1 MKITTII
8 TTKNR
13 VSLFERALNSVLN
26 QVRQPDEIIVVSD
39 STEDNFLKEKDIV
52 NDFATIIKD
61 KYTHNYPGSLN
72 TALHFKLDND
82 LFHYVDYQNEYIAF
96 LDDDDMW
103 YPDYLLKCEIACQN
117 KDFVISGIRYISEK
131 GENFLS
137 IPQEVKVDDFLKG
150 NPHIQGSNTFI
161 RLSILLQAGLFD
173 EMLPSTTDRDLFSR
187 VLMLNPTY
195 SIINEYLLD
204 IDYSNTIDHL
214 TFNYPIK
221 QEGLR
226 HFFFKY
232 QGMMS
237 NDIKDKFFDRT
248 RRLYRCGIE
257 ELGKLKIEKSH
268 KFHPTFS
275 PNKYSGHLMIG
286 FIATN
291 HDLGLRLIKQLV
303 SLKRSNTQILIFI
316 NFQGSHDV
324 YDEVLSESH
333 YSYQILRKENLDD
346 YHYREL
352 IDFNQLNSKDTLGI
366 SQSRSI
372 LQKAMYLSSKKES
385 VFWILDDDM
394 ELFELHVDTLL
405 SSLAIDIDRIIE
417 TYKDDYDAVVGNY
430 SLDTPLPLFASLRS
444 SLLDYMYSLKS
455 PVREEHIRI
464 DDYYHDLSDDNNLYL
479 ETPYPLMNEE
489 IGLDD
494 VFCGKATSR
503 YLFLYD
509 GTIKPVKNRGGNTLV
524 FNRELLQ
531 IPNWTI
537 SIGGKQGRRSDFFW
551 VLLAEKR
558 GYSLANIPFA
568 TLHNREKTSFNYE
581 NEEKKFL
588 SDLIGSSFTKAVD
601 EIGIEAIS
609 KLFHISYVT
618 HFKQRLVKYIANYYR
633 ITGLLSIIG
642 SKTKPYQEEFSISR
656 LHAFVKNCEY
666 YLDFHRSKAAVEVL
680 RKRLDVYSRYLER
693 DIFENII
700 VSKFE
705 TSKLKYLGT
714 GKEGIV
720 FCDANQV
727 YKYFFRRPENLDF
740 MKTVSKVFSHCKY
753 LYPIEIIEVENTCI
767 IKYSFEAS
775 QKYSGGYADQ
785 IAELIRFSK
794 FNGFVIRNFTNNN
807 FVIVNET
814 IKFID
819 YGHSFDPFDDA
830 LYKQSIQRAYQ
841 VIRYPF
847 LDEIQFK
854 ELVALSYSKKT
865 SEIDSGI
872 SLFQSMVEPR
882 TKEILHDKMIVQMV
896 MKHYPERILDFGSGK
911 CKISNSLIGKTQ
923 VSVYDINQSTLHER
937 ADKNLIVIENTT
949 NILDNYYDLI
959 LCNLVLCSVDNEE
972 NLKILEQ
979 ISKAIKPD
987 GVLIFSICN
996 PFFADIELS
1005 EIRALE
1011 KSNQYDC
1018 ACTYDK
1024 MIRSSK
1030 NKRVEYHRPI
1040 EYYTNLFQRFGFN
1053 INAIHETSGADYSTI
1068 LPISEHLIFECQM
1081 KQKNSYLNNTSLL
1094 IKSNPMEHQAIY
1106 ENIRHIVNQ
1115 LEKGIR
1121 FAERI
1126 VVIDSFIPTIRNRR
1140 YDQDDLEKTFEEIK
1154 RAKKNGLIDR
1164 IIIPQ
1169 HDEVKT
1175 VYEKYFT
1182 HSCEDKYSKNGQAIY
1197 STLVG
1202 FESVKTDYVFQTD
1215 SDILYYNDTFGD
1227 EIHKVLHYLDDGAI
1241 TVSPSI
1247 AKEESNTPLL
1257 GHRTEVRTSLL
1268 NLKKLHDIFPIPN
1281 EVHDKQFVLPWHRSL
1296 DEILKHDESVRMV
1309 SSNFY
1314 FIHPENSKKSIPNLV
1329 KCVRDSIEIK
1339 PAKTFQINDVNLQG
1353 MRDQWV
1359 SQSDAPMVLY
1369 IRGYNTSCSK
1379 IKRLFDSIRIQD
1391 YTNFFIVYIDDASTN
1406 QSCDYVKFVINNDP
1420 FFKQKSI
1427 YVGNDARKNILSNL
1441 VFAMQNIIT
1450 NRNSIVVHID
1460 NDDYLLTNQVLS
1472 RIMKEYNNDAE
1483 LTVGN
1488 CVRYN
1493 KPLKHY
1499 KVYSFEKVWE
1509 RGGDNVW
1516 LHPKTHLRSLF
1527 DFVNIDKDLKKDGVF
1542 IDVNTDFAFML
1553 PMVEHSKKNVFIP
1566 ELLYYFEPSY
1576 DNISQEK
1583 QYKKVYKDKVKAHIL
1598 KKARDRYEKNHSS
1611 HR

>member
-13 VSLFERALNSVLN
+13 VSLFERALKSVLN
-26 QVRQPDEIIVVSD
+26 QIRQPDEIIVVSD

-52 NDFATIIKD
+52 NDYATIIKD
-61 KYTHNYPGSLN
+61 RYTHNYPGSLN
-72 TALHFKLDND
+72 TAIHFKLGND

-103 YPDYLLKCEIACQN
+103 YHEYLLKCEIACQN

-131 GENFLS
+131 ESIFLS

-161 RLSILLQAGLFD
+161 RLSTLLQAGLFD

-195 SIINEYLLD
+195 SVINEYLLD
-204 IDYSNTIDHL
+204 IDYSSTIDHL

-221 QEGLR
+221 QKGLR

-257 ELGKLKIEKSH
+257 ELGKLIIENSH

-303 SLKRSNTQILIFI
+303 GLKRSNTHIIIFI
-316 NFQGSHDV
+316 NFQGSHDD
-324 YDEVLSESH
+324 YEEVLSESN

-394 ELFELHVDTLL
+394 ELYELHLDTHL

-430 SLDTPLPLFASLRS
+430 SLDTPLPLFATLRS

-455 PVREEHIRI
+455 PVREEHLRI
-464 DDYYHDLSDDNNLYL
+464 DDYYHDLSDDDNLYL
-479 ETPYPLMNEE
+479 ETPYPLINEE
-489 IGLDD
+489 IELDD

-503 YLFLYD
+503 YLSLYD

-537 SIGGKQGRRSDFFW
+537 SIGGRQGRRSDFFW
-551 VLLAEKR
+551 ALLAEKK
-558 GYSLANIPFA
+558 GYRLSNVPFA

-601 EIGIEAIS
+601 EIGIDATS

-642 SKTKPYQEEFSISR
+642 SKAKPYQEEFLISR
-656 LHAFVKNCEY
+656 LHKFVKNCEY
-666 YLDFHRSKAAVEVL
+666 YLDFHRTKAAIEVL
-680 RKRLDVYSRYLER
+680 RKRLDIYSHYLER
-693 DIFENII
+693 DVYENII
-700 VSKFE
+700 QTRFE
-705 TSKLKYLGT
+705 TSNLKYLGT

-720 FCDANQV
+720 FCNANQV

-740 MKTVSKVFSHCKY
+740 MKTISKVFNQCKY
-753 LYPIEIIEVENTCI
+753 LYPIEIIEVENTCF
-767 IKYSFEAS
+767 IKYPFEAS

-794 FNGFVIRNFTNNN
+794 VNGFVIRNFTNNN
-807 FVIVNET
+807 FVIVNKT

-819 YGHSFDPFDDA
+819 YGHSFEPFDDA

-872 SLFQSMVEPR
+872 SLFQYMVEPR
-882 TKEILHDKMIVQMV
+882 TKEILHDEMIVQMV

-923 VSVYDINQSTLHER
+923 VSVYDIDQSTLHER
-937 ADKNLIVIENTT
+937 ADRNVIVIENTT

-959 LCNLVLCSVDNEE
+959 LCNLVLCSVNNEE

-979 ISKAIKPD
+979 ISKAIKPN
-987 GVLIFSICN
+987 GVVIFSICN

-1053 INAIHETSGADYSTI
+1053 IIAIHETSGVDYSTI

-1106 ENIRHIVNQ
+1106 ESVRHIVNQ

-1126 VVIDSFIPTIRNRR
+1126 VVLDSFNPTIRNRR

-1154 RAKKNGLIDR
+1154 RTKKNGLIDR

-1169 HDEVKT
+1169 HDEVRA
-1175 VYEKYFT
+1175 VYQKYFG
-1182 HSCEDKYSKNGQAIY
+1182 HSCEEKYSENGQAIY

-1227 EIHKVLHYLDDGAI
+1227 EIHKALHYLDDGAI

-1268 NLKKLHDIFPIPN
+1268 NLKKLHDILPIPN
-1281 EVHDKQFVLPWHRSL
+1281 EVHSKQFVLPWHRSL
-1296 DEILKHDESVRMV
+1296 DKTLKHDESVRMV

-1339 PAKTFQINDVNLQG
+1339 PVKTFQINDVNLQG

-1369 IRGYNTSCSK
+1369 IRGYNTPCSK

-1391 YTNFFIVYIDDASTN
+1391 FTNFLIVYIDDASTN
-1406 QSCDYVKFVINNDP
+1406 QSGEYVKFVINNDP
-1420 FFKQKSI
+1420 FFKQKAI
-1427 YVGNDARKNILSNL
+1427 YVGNDVRQNILSNL

-1460 NDDYLLTNQVLS
+1460 NDDYLLSNQVLS
-1472 RIMKEYNNDAE
+1472 RIMQEYKNDAE

-1553 PMVEHSKKNVFIP
+1553 PMVEHSKKSVFIP
-1566 ELLYYFEPSY
+1566 ELLYYFEPSH

-1583 QYKKVYKDKVKAHIL
+1583 QYKKVYKDEIKAHIL

>member
-13 VSLFERALNSVLN
+13 VSLFERALKSVLN
-26 QVRQPDEIIVVSD
+26 QIRQPDEIIVVSD
-39 STEDNFLKEKDIV
+39 SAEDNFLKEKDIV
-52 NDFATIIKD
+52 NDYATIIKD
-61 KYTHNYPGSLN
+61 RYTHNYPGSLN
-72 TALHFKLDND
+72 TAIHFKLGND

-96 LDDDDMW
+96 LDDDDIW
-103 YPDYLLKCEIACQN
+103 YPEYLLKCEIACQN

-131 GENFLS
+131 GEIFLS

-195 SIINEYLLD
+195 SVINEYLLD
-204 IDYSNTIDHL
+204 IDYSSTIDHL

-237 NDIKDKFFDRT
+237 NDIIDKFLDRT

-257 ELGKLKIEKSH
+257 ELGKLKIENSH
-268 KFHPTFS
+268 KFRPTFS
-275 PNKYSGHLMIG
+275 PNKYSGHLIIG

-291 HDLGLRLIKQLV
+291 HDLGIRLIKQLV
-303 SLKRSNTQILIFI
+303 GLKRSDTQIIIFI
-316 NFQGSHDV
+316 NFQGSHDD
-324 YDEVLSESH
+324 YDEVLSESN

-394 ELFELHVDTLL
+394 ELYELHLDTHL
-405 SSLAIDIDRIIE
+405 SNLAIDIDRIIE

-430 SLDTPLPLFASLRS
+430 SLDTPLPLFATLRS
-444 SLLDYMYSLKS
+444 SLLDYMYSQKS
-455 PVREEHIRI
+455 PVREEHLRI
-464 DDYYHDLSDDNNLYL
+464 DDYYHDLSDDDNLYL
-479 ETPYPLMNEE
+479 ETPYPLINEE
-489 IGLDD
+489 IELDD

-503 YLFLYD
+503 YLSLYD

-537 SIGGKQGRRSDFFW
+537 SIGGRQGRRSDFFW
-551 VLLAEKR
+551 ALLAEKK
-558 GYSLANIPFA
+558 GYRLSNVPFA

-601 EIGIEAIS
+601 EIGIDATS
-609 KLFHISYVT
+609 KIFHISYVT

-633 ITGLLSIIG
+633 IIGLLSIIG
-642 SKTKPYQEEFSISR
+642 SKAKTYQEEFSFSR

-666 YLDFHRSKAAVEVL
+666 YLDFHRTKAAIEVL
-680 RKRLDVYSRYLER
+680 RKRLDIYSHYLGR
-693 DIFENII
+693 DVFENII
-700 VSKFE
+700 QTRFE
-705 TSKLKYLGT
+705 TSNLKYLGT

-740 MKTVSKVFSHCKY
+740 MKTISKVFSQCKY

-767 IKYSFEAS
+767 IKYPFEAS
-775 QKYSGGYADQ
+775 QKYSEGYADQ

-794 FNGFVIRNFTNNN
+794 VNGFVIRNFTNNN

-819 YGHSFDPFDDA
+819 YGHSFEPFDDA

-872 SLFQSMVEPR
+872 SLFQTMVEPR
-882 TKEILHDKMIVQMV
+882 TKEILHDEMIVQMV

-923 VSVYDINQSTLHER
+923 VSVYDIDQSTLHER
-937 ADKNLIVIENTT
+937 ADRNLIMIENTT

-972 NLKILEQ
+972 NLKILDQ
-979 ISKAIKPD
+979 ISKAIKPN
-987 GVLIFSICN
+987 GVVIFSICN

-1011 KSNQYDC
+1011 KSNQYGC
-1018 ACTYDK
+1018 ACIYDK

-1053 INAIHETSGADYSTI
+1053 INAIHETSGVDYSTI

-1081 KQKNSYLNNTSLL
+1081 KQKNSYLNKTSLL

-1106 ENIRHIVNQ
+1106 ESIRHIVNQ

-1121 FAERI
+1121 FVERI
-1126 VVIDSFIPTIRNRR
+1126 AVLDSFIPTTRNRR
-1140 YDQDDLEKTFEEIK
+1140 YDQDDLEKTLEEII

-1169 HDEVKT
+1169 HDELKG
-1175 VYEKYFT
+1175 VYQKYFG
-1182 HSCEDKYSKNGQAIY
+1182 HSCEEKYSENGQAIY

-1202 FESVKTDYVFQTD
+1202 FESVITDYVFQTD

-1227 EIHKVLHYLDDGAI
+1227 ELHKALHYLDDGAI

-1247 AKEESNTPLL
+1247 AKEESNDPLF

-1268 NLKKLHDIFPIPN
+1268 NLKKLHDILPIPN
-1281 EVHDKQFVLPWHRSL
+1281 EVHDKQFILPWHRSL
-1296 DEILKHDESVRMV
+1296 DKVLNIDQSVRMV

-1339 PAKTFQINDVNLQG
+1339 PAKTLQINDVNLQG

-1369 IRGYNTSCSK
+1369 IRGYNTPCSK
-1379 IKRLFDSIRIQD
+1379 IKRLLDSIRIQD
-1391 YTNFFIVYIDDASTN
+1391 FTNLMIVYIDDASTN
-1406 QSCDYVKFVINNDP
+1406 QSGEYVKFVLNHDP

-1427 YVGNDARKNILSNL
+1427 YVGNDVRQKILPNL

-1450 NRNSIVVHID
+1450 NRNSIVIHID
-1460 NDDYLLTNQVLS
+1460 NDDYLLTNKVLS
-1472 RIMKEYNNDAE
+1472 RIMQEYKNDVE

-1527 DFVNIDKDLKKDGVF
+1527 DFVNIDEDLKKDGVF

-1553 PMVEHSKKNVFIP
+1553 PMVEHSKKSLFIP
-1566 ELLYYFEPSY
+1566 ELLYYFEPSH

-1583 QYKKVYKDKVKAHIL
+1583 QYKKAYKDEIKAYIL
-1598 KKARDRYEKNHSS
+1598 KKARDRYEKNNSS